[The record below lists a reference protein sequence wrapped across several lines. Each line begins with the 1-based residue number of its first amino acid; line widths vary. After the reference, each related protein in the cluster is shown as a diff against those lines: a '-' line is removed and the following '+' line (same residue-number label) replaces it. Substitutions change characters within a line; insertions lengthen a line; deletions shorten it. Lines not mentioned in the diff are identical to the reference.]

1 MKPSTAKAKGA
12 ATETLY
18 VDFLRRN
25 GVPNAE
31 RRHLNGVMDKGDV
44 AGWNA
49 ADGSWNVVVEIK
61 SGASLSI
68 PKWIK
73 ELRSEIRNANAVTGH
88 LVIRPKGRPDPV
100 DWWVVMPVPE
110 FMELMKS
117 AGYV

>member
-12 ATETLY
+12 ATEVAY
-18 VDFLRRN
+18 VDFLRKN

-31 RRHLNGVMDKGDV
+31 RRHLNGVLDKGDV

-49 ADGSWNVVVEIK
+49 PDGSWNVVVEIK
-61 SGASLSI
+61 SGAVLSI

-73 ELRSEIRNANAVTGH
+73 ELRAEVRNANAITGH
-88 LVIRPKGRPDPV
+88 IVIRPKGLPDPK

-110 FMELMKS
+110 FMDLMEK